1 MTADASSHA
10 ETVAGPVAEK
20 SGSANGNPWNLLL
33 LAPLDEPTAAAIF
46 DGLPVRITAPPAPYS
61 LPDVLADAEIVL
73 GDWRTAHPG
82 LDAEAIA
89 LAPRLAFVQQPSVGV
104 QAHDPAALAEAAV
117 PLSNVAGF
125 NSIAVAEWAIG
136 ALFSVAR
143 QLVWSQAELLAGRWP
158 QTEVVEHGAT
168 EIAGRRVGLV
178 GFGSI
183 GQALVPRFTA
193 LGCEVSY
200 WSRRPRD
207 PQESLGATYRELDDL
222 VAGSDVLVNVVAL
235 APQTRGLL
243 SAQRLASLPQGAF
256 LVNAS
261 RGGIVDEDAVAA
273 ALREGR
279 LAGAAFDV
287 YAVEPLPPDS
297 PLRTAPNVLL
307 TPHTG
312 GSTAQTIPRLIEGVV
327 ANIRRAVSGEPV
339 HDVVNGVDPVVRRRP
354 NGSGPEPVG

>member
-1 MTADASSHA
+1 VTADAASAA
-10 ETVAGPVAEK
+10 ETALEK
-20 SGSANGNPWNLLL
+20 ATRNPWHLLL
-33 LAPLDEPTAAAIF
+33 LAPLDEPTAAVIF
-46 DGLPVRITAPPAPYS
+46 DGLPVRITAPPAPYV
-61 LPDVLADAEIVL
+61 LTDVLEDAEIVL

-82 LDAEAIA
+82 LDADAVA
-89 LAPRLAFVQQPSVGV
+89 RAPQLAFVQQPSVGI
-104 QAHDPAALAEAAV
+104 QAHDPAALAAAGV

-125 NSIAVAEWAIG
+125 NSIAVAEWVIG

-168 EIAGRRVGLV
+168 EIAGRRVGLI

-183 GQALVPRFTA
+183 GQTLVPRFTA

-200 WSRRPRD
+200 WSRQRRD
-207 PQESLGATYRELDDL
+207 PRQAVGATYRELDEL
-222 VAGSDVLVNVVAL
+222 IATSDVLVNVIAL
-235 APQTRGLL
+235 APETRGLL
-243 SAQRLASLPQGAF
+243 SAERLALLPGGAF

-273 ALREGR
+273 ALRSGR

-287 YAVEPLPPDS
+287 YAVEPLPADS
-297 PLRTAPNVLL
+297 PLRSAPNALL

-339 HDVVNGVDPVVRRRP
+339 RDVVNGVAPVVRRR
-354 NGSGPEPVG
+354 SQ

>member
-1 MTADASSHA
+1 M
-10 ETVAGPVAEK
+10 
-20 SGSANGNPWNLLL
+20 L
-33 LAPLDEPTAAAIF
+33 LAPLDEATAGAIF
-46 DGLPVRITAPPAPYS
+46 DGLPVRITAAQAPYS
-61 LPDVLADAEIVL
+61 LPDLLADAEIVL
-73 GDWRTAHPG
+73 GDWRTAHAG
-82 LDAEAIA
+82 LDASAIA
-89 LAPRLAFVQQPSVGV
+89 AAPRLAFVQQPSVGV
-104 QAHDPAALAEAAV
+104 QAHDPAALAEAGI

-125 NSIAVAEWAIG
+125 NSIAVAEWVIG

-193 LGCEVSY
+193 LGCEVAY
-200 WSRRPRD
+200 WSRRRRD
-207 PQESLGATYRELDDL
+207 PHEAPGAAYKELDDL
-222 VAGSDVLVNVVAL
+222 IATSDVLVNVIAL
-235 APQTRGLL
+235 SPQTRGLL
-243 SAQRLASLPQGAF
+243 SADRLALLPRGAF

-273 ALREGR
+273 ALRAGH

-287 YAVEPLPPDS
+287 YALEPLPADS
-297 PLRTAPNVLL
+297 PLRTAPNILL
-307 TPHTG
+307 TPHIG
-312 GSTAQTIPRLIEGVV
+312 GSTAQAIPRLIEGVV

-339 HDVVNGVDPVVRRRP
+339 HDVVNGVDPLVRRR
-354 NGSGPEPVG
+354 SGRLQ

>member
-1 MTADASSHA
+1 VTADAGPTA
-10 ETVAGPVAEK
+10 ETATGKAAE
-20 SGSANGNPWNLLL
+20 NPWNLLL
-33 LAPLDEPTAAAIF
+33 LAPLDEATAAAIF
-46 DGLPVRITAPPAPYS
+46 DGVPVRISAPPAPYS

-82 LDAEAIA
+82 LTADAIA
-89 LAPRLAFVQQPSVGV
+89 AAPRLAFVQQPSVGV
-104 QAHDPAALAEAAV
+104 QAHDPAALAEAGV

-125 NSIAVAEWAIG
+125 NSIAVAEWVIG
-136 ALFSVAR
+136 SLFSVAR

-168 EIAGRRVGLV
+168 EIAGRRVGLI

-183 GQALVPRFTA
+183 GQALAPRFAA
-193 LGCEVSY
+193 LGCAVSY
-200 WSRRPRD
+200 WSRRRRD
-207 PQESLGATYRELDDL
+207 PQETAGAAYQELDEL
-222 VAGSDVLVNVVAL
+222 VSTSDVLVNVVAL
-235 APQTRGLL
+235 TPETRGLL
-243 SAQRLASLPQGAF
+243 SAQRLASMPRGAF

-273 ALREGR
+273 ALRDGR

-287 YAVEPLPPDS
+287 YAVEPLPADS
-297 PLRTAPNVLL
+297 PLRAAPNILL

-339 HDVVNGVDPVVRRRP
+339 HDVVNAVDPLVRRRAR
-354 NGSGPEPVG
+354 

>member
-1 MTADASSHA
+1 MCRATCRNGTLGRVTADAAPASEIPS
-10 ETVAGPVAEK
+10 EK
-20 SGSANGNPWNLLL
+20 TTGNLWNLLL
-33 LAPLDEPTAAAIF
+33 LAPLDEPTAGAIF

-61 LPDVLADAEIVL
+61 LPEVLADAEIVL
-73 GDWRTAHPG
+73 GDWRTAHAG
-82 LDAEAIA
+82 LDATAVA
-89 LAPRLAFVQQPSVGV
+89 AAPRLAFVQQPSVGV
-104 QAHDPAALAEAAV
+104 QAHDPTALAEAGI

-125 NSIAVAEWAIG
+125 NSIAVAEWVIG

-168 EIAGRRVGLV
+168 EIAGRRIGLV

-193 LGCEVSY
+193 LGCEVAY
-200 WSRRPRD
+200 WSRRRRNPH
-207 PQESLGATYRELDDL
+207 ETLGATYRELDEL
-222 VAGSDVLVNVVAL
+222 IATSDVLVNVVAL
-235 APQTRGLL
+235 TPETRGLL
-243 SAQRLASLPQGAF
+243 SRDRLALLPRGAF

-273 ALREGR
+273 ALRDGQ

-287 YAVEPLPPDS
+287 YAIEPLPADS
-297 PLRTAPNVLL
+297 SLREAPNILL

-327 ANIRRAVSGEPV
+327 ANIRRAVSGKPV
-339 HDVVNGVDPVVRRRP
+339 HDVVNGVDPLVRRRIR
-354 NGSGPEPVG
+354 

>member
-1 MTADASSHA
+1 M
-10 ETVAGPVAEK
+10 
-20 SGSANGNPWNLLL
+20 L
-33 LAPLDEPTAAAIF
+33 LAPLDEATAAAIF

-82 LDAEAIA
+82 LDAAA
-89 LAPRLAFVQQPSVGV
+89 VAFAPRLAFVQQPSVGV
-104 QAHDPAALAEAAV
+104 QAHDPAALADAGV

-136 ALFSVAR
+136 ALFSIAR

-183 GQALVPRFTA
+183 GQALVPRFSA

-200 WSRRPRD
+200 WSRRRRD
-207 PQESLGATYRELDDL
+207 PQETLGATHRELDEL
-222 VAGSDVLVNVVAL
+222 IASSDVLVNAIAL

-243 SAQRLASLPQGAF
+243 SAERLGLLPPGAF

-273 ALREGR
+273 ALRAGR

-287 YAVEPLPPDS
+287 YAVEPLPADS
-297 PLRTAPNVLL
+297 PLRSAPNVLL

-327 ANIRRAVSGEPV
+327 ANIRRAVGGEPL

-354 NGSGPEPVG
+354 GAGEHRTTA